1 METAERRFEMFKYLC
16 RVRYAKISELAERF
30 GVSEKT
36 VSRDVFEIEMTYH
49 ITLEVKRGRYGGGVY
64 VTDDYKFGQ
73 MYLYDDEIALLVK
86 LQQLTKSKLTLD
98 ENELLSHMIKKYH
111 RKAN

>member
-1 METAERRFEMFKYLC
+1 MGTAERRFEMFKYLC

-49 ITLEVKRGRYGGGVY
+49 ITLEVKRGRHGGGVY
-64 VTDDYKFGQ
+64 VSDDHTFGRL
-73 MYLYDDEIALLVK
+73 YLYDDEIALLIK
-86 LQQLTKSKLTLD
+86 LQQLTQMNITAE
-98 ENELLSHMIKKYH
+98 ENEMLSQMIKKYH

>member
-49 ITLEVKRGRYGGGVY
+49 VTLEVKRGRYGGGVY
-64 VTDDYKFGQ
+64 VSDDYTFGK
-73 MYLYDDEIALLVK
+73 MYLYDDEIALLIK
-86 LQQLTKSKLTLD
+86 LQELTSKMITSD
-98 ENELLSHMIKKYH
+98 ENEMLSQMIKKYH

>member
-36 VSRDVFEIEMTYH
+36 ISRDVFEIEMTYH
-49 ITLEVKRGRYGGGVY
+49 ITLNVKRGRHGGGVY
-64 VTDDYKFGQ
+64 MPEGYSFGR
-73 MYLYDDEIALLVK
+73 MYLYDEEIALLIK
-86 LQQLTKSKLTLD
+86 LQQLTENKLTED
-98 ENELLSHMIKKYH
+98 ENEVLTQMIKKYH
-111 RKAN
+111 RKAI